1 MRWSAGALDRA
12 AEPSDSPR
20 NEAVPAAGRCYGRQ
34 RPAVGVSRV
43 SFYIKKYSSPP
54 ANGVRTPHVFPGTR
68 RSRTGP

>member
-20 NEAVPAAGRCYGRQ
+20 NE
-34 RPAVGVSRV
+34 AVGVSRV